1 MLWKISKNGVRKR
14 SDCINLKTMIEY
26 PSNGNEM
33 TNDCYKPPLE
43 ERLARLEGENVETS
57 NMLYELN
64 VDIDMLKERLKTL
77 ENLILGDGK

>member
-1 MLWKISKNGVRKR
+1 MRKR
-14 SDCINLKTMIEY
+14 NDCINLKTMIEY

-43 ERLARLEGENVETS
+43 ERLSKLEDENVGTTNE
-57 NMLYELN
+57 LYELN
-64 VDIDMLKERLKTL
+64 VDIDMLKERIKTL